1 MNTCFMR
8 LLLLVGAI
16 FDHHFL
22 LLLGLINET
31 LPNTSH
37 KLSHVL
43 QILLVKLIVCKL
55 EYLILLESHRIKLS
69 RDHLELLGV
78 NVLY

>member
-1 MNTCFMR
+1 MNTCFIR

-31 LPNTSH
+31 LSNTSH
-37 KLSHVL
+37 KLTHVL
-43 QILLVKLIVCKL
+43 QLLLVKLIVRKL

-69 RDHLELLGV
+69 RDHHELLGV